1 MVAHTYDSS
10 PEMWKRGGSGVQEQP
25 WLQNEF
31 EDSMDYRDIVSKME
45 EEEKEKERR
54 KKTEKDGETD
64 QVLKHLP
71 LQT

>member
-1 MVAHTYDSS
+1 MVAHTYNSS
-10 PEMWKRGGSGVQEQP
+10 PEMWERGRSGVQEQP

-31 EDSMDYRDIVSKME
+31 EDSMAYRDIVSKMM

-54 KKTEKDGETD
+54 NKREKDGETD